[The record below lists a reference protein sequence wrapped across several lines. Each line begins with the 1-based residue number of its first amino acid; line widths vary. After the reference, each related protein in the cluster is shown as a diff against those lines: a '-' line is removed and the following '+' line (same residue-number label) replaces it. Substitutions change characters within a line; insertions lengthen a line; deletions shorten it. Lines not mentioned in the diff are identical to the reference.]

1 MLFNLCISRYKNKHC
16 LLNNKKVELKF
27 QKKPSALLQ
36 GQYFLLFSA
45 KTNKKKNTNALYQNK
60 KQLLS
65 EDVPNQNETP
75 IATVSLKTIKRSY
88 LELKRFL
95 FEEEAI
101 VLYCPFCTFIGAGK
115 YSKSFYINFF
125 THINHHLVRMICF
138 VTYFCLPDNRLLNI
152 K

>member
-1 MLFNLCISRYKNKHC
+1 MKCSAFNLCISRCKNKHY
-16 LLNNKKVELKF
+16 LQNNKKIELKF
-27 QKKPSALLQ
+27 RKKPSVLLQ
-36 GQYFLLFSA
+36 GQYFLLNSSNKQET
-45 KTNKKKNTNALYQNK
+45 KTVAIGTILIRI
-60 KQLLS
+60 
-65 EDVPNQNETP
+65 EP
-75 IATVSLKTIKRSY
+75 IATVGLQTIKKIY
-88 LELKRFL
+88 LEFKRFL

-125 THINHHLVRMICF
+125 THINYHLVRMICF